1 MRELDEGMALIL
13 VAPFLLALA
22 VIGLNLFIALLS
34 YTFSKVQDHAFEY
47 SILELV
53 RYMAFDMQFD
63 TVYCFPLYNYR
74 IE

>member
-1 MRELDEGMALIL
+1 MRDLDEGMALIL

-34 YTFSKVQDHAFEY
+34 YTFSKVQDNAFEY

-53 RYMAFDMQFD
+53 RYMAFYMQFD
-63 TVYCFPLYNYR
+63 IATVLPLYNYR

>member
-1 MRELDEGMALIL
+1 MRDLDEGMALIL

-53 RYMAFDMQFD
+53 RLWHF
-63 TVYCFPLYNYR
+63 TCNLIYCSSLYNYR